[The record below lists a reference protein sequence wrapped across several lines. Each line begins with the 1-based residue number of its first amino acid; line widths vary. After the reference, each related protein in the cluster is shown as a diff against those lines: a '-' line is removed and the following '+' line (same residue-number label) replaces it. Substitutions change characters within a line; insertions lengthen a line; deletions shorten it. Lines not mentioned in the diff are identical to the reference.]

1 MIKKIFICIIFSLFI
16 FNISTVAYAERK
28 ELKPLKIEQQQAQK
42 EYKYGTFEK
51 NFNNPALNDEE
62 DSFAEKLNTAHKKEQ
77 EPSLLRVF
85 NSLIF
90 VIVLIFIVGWIYAKL
105 KKINPEQL
113 FSGKFN
119 KLDENNFKIVSSLQ
133 LGGGKSIHLIEINN
147 KQLVVGTTSTSVN
160 LLAQMDKNG
169 DNKEIPQE
177 CIDKLFN
184 NKTEDI
190 KKLEE

>member
-1 MIKKIFICIIFSLFI
+1 MIKKIFICIIFSIFI

-28 ELKPLKIEQQQAQK
+28 ELKPLKVEQQQAKK

-62 DSFAEKLNTAHKKEQ
+62 DSFAEKLNTSHKKE
-77 EPSLLRVF
+77 PSVLDVF
-85 NSLIF
+85 TSLIF
-90 VIVLIFIVGWIYAKL
+90 VIILIFIVGWIYAKL

-133 LGGGKSIHLIEINN
+133 LGGGKSIHLIEIND
-147 KQLVVGTTSTSVN
+147 KQLVVGTTSTNVN
-160 LLAQMDKNG
+160 LLAQMDKKG

-184 NKTEDI
+184 DKTDDI